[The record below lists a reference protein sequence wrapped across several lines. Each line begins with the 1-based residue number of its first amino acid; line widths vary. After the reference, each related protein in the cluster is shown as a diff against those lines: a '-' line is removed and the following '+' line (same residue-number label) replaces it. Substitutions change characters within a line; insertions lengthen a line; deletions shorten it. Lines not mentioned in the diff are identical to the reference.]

1 MADGADVKIPTPV
14 VTGDMIFLGGGSS
27 HMQRVFY
34 AVRPGANGDIA
45 SPAAAGAGGH
55 IVWQNHAVPH
65 VLTPI
70 VYGGFLYVCAD
81 NGVLSQYSV
90 KTGELANRERLGGR
104 GSSFSASPVAA
115 EGKLYFTSEDGEVLV
130 VKAGAEYELLA
141 TNPIGEVV
149 MATPAISDGILIV
162 RGQHHL
168 FAISEAAPA
177 SR

>member
-1 MADGADVKIPTPV
+1 
-14 VTGDMIFLGGGSS
+14 
-27 HMQRVFY
+27 MQRVFY

-45 SPAAAGAGGH
+45 LPAAAGVEGH
-55 IVWQNHAVPH
+55 IVWQNRAVPH

-70 VYGGFLYVCAD
+70 VYGDFLYVCAD

-90 KTGELANRERLGGR
+90 KTGEFVNRERLGGR

-115 EGKLYFTSEDGEVLV
+115 DGKLYFTSEDGEVFV
-130 VKAGAEYELLA
+130 VRAGVQYELLS
-141 TNPIGEVV
+141 TNAIGEVV
-149 MATPAISDGILIV
+149 MATPAISDGILLV

-168 FAISEAAPA
+168 FAVREGAAV